1 MSERRTRL
9 EGWGRE
15 DLERSWWRRGSD
27 PIGRHTMVA
36 VVLGVLFAALIGA
49 ALDPLNLRTADDL
62 RRAEMRAYDQA
73 YADIEADGYAD
84 GVPYGEVQQMGAE
97 IVGEG
102 VGADSI
108 YGQQFRV
115 GWRQGWNDAL
125 EAMAEAAESAG
136 LPAGYTEFRVLEQ
149 LETR

>member
-1 MSERRTRL
+1 MSERRTRP

-15 DLERSWWRRGSD
+15 DLERSWWRRGYD

-97 IVGEG
+97 IV
-102 VGADSI
+102 VFGAPLVISGKEFKAADPNFDSQLRDI
-108 YGQQFRV
+108 V
-115 GWRQGWNDAL
+115 KAVRQA
-125 EAMAEAAESAG
+125 
-136 LPAGYTEFRVLEQ
+136 
-149 LETR
+149 